1 MESEVEPKFN
11 KPEETKK
18 IEQTTKEK
26 RKSLLTWIFTTVALC
41 VAILLCSR
49 FIVQPRYVIGD
60 SMQNTFH
67 NNDFVI
73 IWKLNYQPQRGDV
86 VITNDRNALQ
96 IDLIKRVIAVGGDHV
111 IISNGAVTLNGKKLH
126 EVYIKEQKWSGNNVD
141 LVVPKGDVFLMGDN
155 RNNSSDSR
163 IIGPVPNSDIS
174 GKVSVRLFP
183 FSQFRTF

>member
-1 MESEVEPKFN
+1 M
-11 KPEETKK
+11 
-18 IEQTTKEK
+18 
-26 RKSLLTWIFTTVALC
+26 
-41 VAILLCSR
+41 
-49 FIVQPRYVIGD
+49 
-60 SMQNTFH
+60 
-67 NNDFVI
+67 
-73 IWKLNYQPQRGDV
+73 
-86 VITNDRNALQ
+86 
-96 IDLIKRVIAVGGDHV
+96 
-111 IISNGAVTLNGKKLH
+111 NGKKLH